1 MTHSRKYEFYVY
13 ERKSLTSNSE
23 RAFKRGKKMKSNI
36 FLKKGNEID
45 SLVGYTIVIAYAGA
59 MLKGISDIAI
69 FFLI

>member
-1 MTHSRKYEFYVY
+1 
-13 ERKSLTSNSE
+13 LTNFTTYGTIDIRRDSS
-23 RAFKRGKKMKSNI
+23 RGKKMKRNI